1 MYEKMKV
8 LFIGGTG
15 VISTACSELCVEK
28 GIDLYLMNRNLST
41 RKPPAKA
48 KMIDADIRDLQKVQ
62 SVLAGDRFDVVVDWI
77 AYTREHV
84 KNDFELFRAKTKQY
98 IFISSASVYQKPPIK
113 LPITEDIKLRNP
125 FWSYS
130 QSKIDSENYL
140 MQLFYEKNFPLTICR
155 PSHTYDKT
163 RFPLYGYY
171 TAFNRM
177 KQNKNIILHGNGE
190 TLWTLT
196 NAKDFAK
203 GFIGLL
209 GNTKTLGEAYHIT
222 SDESLTWNE
231 IAKTIADA
239 AGLDLKITHL
249 PVDFIARHDTE
260 WGCNLRGDKA
270 YDTMFD
276 NSKIRKIVP
285 EFKASIPFKEGVK
298 ESIEWYA
305 KKENQIVNVELDKL
319 MDEMIARYN
328 SLNKSLHPN
337 RED

>member
-1 MYEKMKV
+1 MKI

-28 GIDLYLMNRNLST
+28 GFDLFLLNRNLSP
-41 RKPPAKA
+41 RKSPKEAKH
-48 KMIDADIRDLQKVQ
+48 IIADIRDVEGVKTI
-62 SVLAGDRFDVVVDWI
+62 LANEKFDVVVDWI
-77 AYTREHV
+77 AYTQEHA
-84 KNDFELFRAKTKQY
+84 KNDFELFRNNTNQY

-113 LPITEDIKLRNP
+113 LPITEDIKLSNP

-130 QSKIDSENYL
+130 KGKIDSENYL
-140 MQLFYEKNFPLTICR
+140 MQMFHEENFPLTICR

-196 NAKDFAK
+196 SAKDFAK

-209 GNTKTLGEAYHIT
+209 GNSKTLGEAFHIT
-222 SDESLTWNE
+222 SDEALTWNE

-249 PVDFIARHDTE
+249 PVEFIAQHDSE
-260 WGCNLRGDKA
+260 WGCNLKGDKA
-270 YDTMFD
+270 YSTVFD

-285 EFKASIPFKEGVK
+285 EFKASMPFKEGMK

-305 KKENQIVNVELDKL
+305 KTENQIVNVELDKL